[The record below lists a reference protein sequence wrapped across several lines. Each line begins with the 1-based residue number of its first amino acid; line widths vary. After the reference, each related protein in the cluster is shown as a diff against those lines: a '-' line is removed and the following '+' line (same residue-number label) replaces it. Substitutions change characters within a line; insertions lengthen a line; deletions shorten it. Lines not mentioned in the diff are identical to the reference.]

1 MIINKKKAALI
12 GLPSV
17 YMSMS
22 LISSHSNYMAV
33 RRASIQQSA
42 ELLIRYICVFKSN
55 FVKYRYFFKRTI
67 LFQYFFSTLHTEHNG
82 LDTMA
87 INIWDKLSMQLY
99 GEITKD
105 NDYIPLQ
112 EDESLDTS
120 EIAEAVELFRS
131 AVFTGYFRQDPLPY
145 ILSRFGSIMS
155 KQIAIAFREE
165 RDATGASAGELEA
178 KANNITES
186 LLSSIPE
193 LKRVLSTDVKAVFD
207 GDPAAKNYREVILCY
222 PSMVAIS
229 NYRLA
234 HALLGY
240 HVPIIPRIITE
251 MSHSKTG
258 IDIHPGATIG
268 EYFSI
273 DHGTGVVIG
282 ETCIIGSHVR
292 LYQGVTLGAKS
303 FKFDSEGNPINEPR
317 HPILEDNVTVY
328 SNASILG
335 RITIGHDSTIGGNI
349 WQTASVPPYS
359 KVLQGRAT
367 VSSFEDGG
375 GI

>member
-1 MIINKKKAALI
+1 
-12 GLPSV
+12 
-17 YMSMS
+17 
-22 LISSHSNYMAV
+22 
-33 RRASIQQSA
+33 
-42 ELLIRYICVFKSN
+42 
-55 FVKYRYFFKRTI
+55 
-67 LFQYFFSTLHTEHNG
+67 
-82 LDTMA
+82 MA
-87 INIWDKLSMQLY
+87 INMWDKLSMQLY

-105 NDYIPLQ
+105 NEYIPLQ

-165 RDATGASAGELEA
+165 ASAESSDIEPEA
-178 KANNITES
+178 LANSITEK
-186 LLSSIPE
+186 LLASIPE
-193 LKRVLSTDVKAVFD
+193 LKRILSTDVKAVFD
-207 GDPAAKNYREVILCY
+207 GDPAAKSYREVILCY

-303 FKFDSEGNPINEPR
+303 FKFDSEGNPVNEPR

-335 RITIGHDSTIGGNI
+335 RITIGHDTTIGGNI

-367 VSSFEDGG
+367 ISSFEDGG